1 MFGSAPLSEKENTQF
16 FRRTLC
22 LGLLQ
27 LALIL
32 ILLGRL
38 YVFQIL
44 EGYHY
49 HLLAEG
55 NRIATRPLLPL
66 RGQIYDRHGTP
77 LTQNVSTFRLVLL
90 TARKD
95 KVEDALTKLS
105 TLIPLSAQEK
115 EEILKTIRKKRGLDA
130 IIIKDNLTWPEVSL
144 LELHANQLPGVS
156 IEVGS
161 ARTYPVQQQGAHIL
175 GYVSSPSEQEQAED
189 SMLSLPGL
197 KVGKGGLEKYFDSRL
212 RGTPGYSAFEVNAR
226 RKVVRELHQVP
237 SHPGEDIHTTLDG
250 RLQTYAQELLS
261 TYESATAIVLDVNTG
276 DVLAFVSTPSF
287 DPNLFPS
294 GIRHKD
300 WNALRDN
307 PYRPLINKGIS
318 GLYPPGSTLKPF
330 VILAALN
337 AGIITA
343 DTKIHC
349 PGYMT
354 LGNHKFH
361 CWHVHGPVNV
371 SEALSQ
377 SCDIFFYELAK
388 KMGIN
393 ILAPLLQD
401 MGLETGGIDVF
412 PARKKGLVPT
422 KEWKKEHKHK
432 SWTVSDT
439 ILSVIGQGYML
450 ATPLELA
457 VATSRLVSGK
467 RITPRFEKKGP
478 PLFSAMDYDP
488 EHRELILQAMSDVVN
503 SPYGTAYRR
512 RIPYQGYE
520 MGGKTGTSQVRR
532 ISAQDRQ
539 AGRTKTYHLDWA
551 QREHGLFVGYAPIEN
566 PRYVVTV
573 VVEHSGGS
581 GAAVQ
586 IARDLLL
593 KAQVLERKPKP

>member
-1 MFGSAPLSEKENTQF
+1 MFGYAPLSEKETTQF

-22 LGLLQ
+22 LGVVQ
-27 LALIL
+27 LILIL

-66 RGQIYDRHGTP
+66 RGQLYDRNGVP

-90 TARKD
+90 TAKKD
-95 KVEDALTKLS
+95 KVEESLNTLS
-105 TLIPLSAQEK
+105 TLIPLSPNEQEQ
-115 EEILKTIRKKRGLDA
+115 ILTTIQKKRGLDA
-130 IIIKDNLTWPEVSL
+130 LIIKDNLTWPDVSL
-144 LELHANQLPGVS
+144 LELHANQLPGIS

-161 ARTYPVQQQGAHIL
+161 ARTYPFEHQGAHIL
-175 GYVSSPSEQEQAED
+175 GYVSSPSETEQEDD
-189 SMLSLPGL
+189 SMLCLPGL
-197 KVGKGGLEKYFDSRL
+197 KVGKGGFEKHFDKRL

-226 RKVVRELHQVP
+226 RKVVRELHQVA
-237 SHPGEDIHTTLDG
+237 SKAGEDIYTTLDA
-250 RLQTYAQELLS
+250 RLQTYAQDLLS
-261 TYESATAIVLDVNTG
+261 SFESATAIVLDAQRG

-294 GIRHKD
+294 GIGHKD
-300 WNALRDN
+300 WNKLRDN
-307 PYRPLINKGIS
+307 PYRPLSNKGIS
-318 GLYPPGSTLKPF
+318 GLYPPGSTLKVF

-337 AGIITA
+337 AGIITPE
-343 DTKIHC
+343 TKINC
-349 PGYMT
+349 SGYMT
-354 LGNHKFH
+354 VGNHKFH
-361 CWHVHGPVNV
+361 CWHVHGPMNV

-393 ILAPLLQD
+393 ILAPVLEDL
-401 MGLETGGIDVF
+401 GLGKGGCESF

-422 KEWKKEHKHK
+422 KQWKKEHKHK

-457 VATSRLVSGK
+457 VATARLVSGK
-467 RITPRFEKKGP
+467 RITPRFETKDP
-478 PLFSAMDYDP
+478 DDFAPLPYATP
-488 EHRELILQAMSDVVN
+488 HRALIMQAMNDVVN
-503 SPYGTAYRR
+503 SPRGTAFRR
-512 RIPYQGYE
+512 RIPYPGYE
-520 MGGKTGTSQVRR
+520 MAGKTGTSQVRR
-532 ISAQDRQ
+532 ISLQERK
-539 AGRTKTYHLDWA
+539 AGQTKTYHLDWT
-551 QREHGLFVGYAPIEN
+551 QREHGLFVGYAPLEN
-566 PRYVVTV
+566 PRFVVAV

-581 GAAVQ
+581 GPAVQ

-593 KAQVLERKPKP
+593 KAQLLIRKSNP